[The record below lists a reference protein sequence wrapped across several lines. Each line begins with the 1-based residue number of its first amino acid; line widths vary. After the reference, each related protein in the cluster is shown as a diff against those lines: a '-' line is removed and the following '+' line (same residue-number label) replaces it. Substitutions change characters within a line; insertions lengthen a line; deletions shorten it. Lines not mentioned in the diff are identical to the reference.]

1 MQVPFA
7 SHEDFDIKA
16 RQLSEALG
24 VDGESA
30 RLLMA
35 TIAGYAS
42 AAQISTG
49 SKSPEGRHIF
59 SREELMA
66 RLQSE
71 CPNVDNER
79 AARIIDSLALPTRD
93 TRLED
98 IPESPDAAPNMG
110 G

>member
-1 MQVPFA
+1 MQIIFK
-7 SHEDFDIKA
+7 SIEEFNDKA
-16 RQLSEALG
+16 GILAEALNMDML
-24 VDGESA
+24 DGRS
-30 RLLMA
+30 LMA
-35 TIAGYAS
+35 QIAGYDS
-42 AAQISTG
+42 SVKVQTG
-49 SKSPEGRHIF
+49 TVNIRHAF